1 MTHLKILAHSSF
13 AIVFALVAS
22 AIGFLL
28 ICPNAA
34 DAHWHRHCPDI
45 PGSVSQF
52 SRMLVQRA
60 CFTATG
66 LQDGRVLV
74 TGGIVDA
81 VGDATA
87 SAELYDPAT
96 GLFTYAGSMKYAR
109 RCHSATALPNGD
121 VVLIGGSPDGTP
133 AEVYHTATG
142 AFTIA
147 GIPTPETSHHTATA
161 LANGPVLITGGTVPS
176 AEGGPEKTAQL
187 FDPTTGQFSA
197 TGVMSDGRTGHTA
210 TLLADGKV
218 LIAGGNDFF
227 AGSGGTVSTAEVYDP
242 GTGTFA
248 ATGSMTVARER
259 HTATAL
265 LDGTVLVTGGLYNV
279 ARQPFDYQS
288 SAEIYDPASGNF
300 TEVGEM
306 TDARYAHTATL
317 LSDGNVLIAGG
328 TNSFPPTG
336 AVDYVE
342 IYDPVSQLF
351 TTGSTMT
358 NGRYN
363 LQALLLKSSLT
374 LIMGG
379 YDASNTPVY
388 TTDIFNP

>member
-1 MTHLKILAHSSF
+1 MTHGKTLACSPSVL
-13 AIVFALVAS
+13 VFGLVAWT
-22 AIGFLL
+22 IGFLL
-28 ICPNAA
+28 ACASTS
-34 DAHWHRHCPDI
+34 DAHWQGGGQDTS
-45 PGSVSQF
+45 GSVTQF
-52 SRMLVQRA
+52 SRMLVQRS

-81 VGDATA
+81 VGDGTA

-121 VVLIGGSPDGTP
+121 VVLIGGAPSGTP
-133 AEVYHTATG
+133 AEVYQTSTG
-142 AFTIA
+142 AFTTV

-161 LANGPVLITGGTVPS
+161 LADGRVLIAGGYVPS
-176 AEGGPEKTAQL
+176 TEGGPEKTAQL
-187 FDPTTGQFSA
+187 FDPTTGAF
-197 TGVMSDGRTGHTA
+197 TGTGFMGDGRTDHTA

-227 AGSGGTVSTAEVYDP
+227 AGSGGSVSTAEVYDP
-242 GTGTFA
+242 STESFV
-248 ATGSMTVARER
+248 ATGALTIPRER
-259 HTATAL
+259 HTATLL
-265 LDGTVLVTGGLYNV
+265 LDGTVLVAGGLYNV
-279 ARQPFDYQS
+279 ARQPLGYQS
-288 SAEIYDPASGNF
+288 SAEVYDPASGAF

-306 TDARYAHTATL
+306 TDARYAHTASL
-317 LSDGNVLIAGG
+317 LSDGTVLIAGG
-328 TNSFPPTG
+328 TNSYPSTG

-342 IYDPVSQLF
+342 IYDPGTQLF
-351 TTGSTMT
+351 TAGSTMT
-358 NGRYN
+358 SGRYN
-363 LQALLLKSSLT
+363 FQTLLLKSGLT

-388 TTDIFNP
+388 TTDIFHP